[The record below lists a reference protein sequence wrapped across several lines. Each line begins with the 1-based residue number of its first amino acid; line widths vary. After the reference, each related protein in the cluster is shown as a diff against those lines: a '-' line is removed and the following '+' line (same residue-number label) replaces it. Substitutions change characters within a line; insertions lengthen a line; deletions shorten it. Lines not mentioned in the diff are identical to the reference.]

1 MGTVR
6 PNGDLGRAIIGMHH
20 VGRGAGRALRT
31 VTVSA
36 LTVGAL
42 LLSTNPAFAASNLPL
57 GVDPTYQ
64 ANGRVNAIV
73 TIGDMVYVGGQFTAV
88 RPAGAPANTAW

>member
-20 VGRGAGRALRT
+20 VGRGAGRALRM